1 MAAMPHVALAV
12 VDIEVLVLPR
22 AAFAGDAGAAKDQ
35 ARHDRN
41 ARRPASVI
49 RTRVT
54 SIGLPAV
61 KVRSGVA
68 VAKPAVTTLTI

>member
-1 MAAMPHVALAV
+1 LR
-12 VDIEVLVLPR
+12 ET
-22 AAFAGDAGAAKDQ
+22 AGAAKDQ